1 MSVAAVVLAAG
12 RGSRIA
18 GPIPKPL
25 LVFRDRPLVAWA
37 VHAALSSGLAPVLV
51 VVGREG
57 RAVAEAAGEVSIV
70 SARVVEIVESPSWER
85 GIAWSL
91 RAALDALVD
100 RPEVAAVC
108 VGLADQPL
116 VTADAYRRVAAAEPH
131 DRIAVA
137 TYHGVPANPVRIP
150 RGLWVEAST
159 LDGDEGARVL
169 VRRHG
174 AISVDCSDA
183 GDPTDVDTIDVL
195 ADLEARWSDLPH

>member
-1 MSVAAVVLAAG
+1 MSTAAVVLAAG

-18 GPIPKPL
+18 GPVPKPL
-25 LVFRDRPLVAWA
+25 LMFRDRPLVVWA
-37 VHAALSSGLAPVLV
+37 LDAARASGLAPVLL
-51 VVGREG
+51 VVGREA
-57 RAVAEAAGEVSIV
+57 RAVAALAAVASPAVG
-70 SARVVEIVESPSWER
+70 AVEIVENPAWER

-91 RAALDALVD
+91 RAALDALAD

-116 VTADAYRRVAAAEPH
+116 VTAEAYRRVAAAEPH
-131 DRIAVA
+131 DRLAVA

-150 RGLWVEAST
+150 RVLWAEASG

-174 AISVDCSDA
+174 AISVDCSDT

-195 ADLEARWSDLPH
+195 ADLEARSSDRPH